1 MFKLAKEIFRI
12 NKHVGNYSS
21 IQKKRISLDEMHK
34 PYVRSKRSCKN
45 LPDSYTHTRWI
56 HRIKNWKHKSK
67 IKHQWEKH
75 KKTLNELDI
84 CENNKALKNQFL
96 YILKTKYKNSWYEF
110 IYLNDTNLWSYDVY
124 YSIAIELV
132 QDGILEGKFFNKT
145 WNFEDFGILK
155 TYSKK
160 ILIAVK
166 LKS

>member
-12 NKHVGNYSS
+12 NKYAGNYSS
-21 IQKKRISLDEMHK
+21 IQEKRISLDEMHK

-67 IKHQWEKH
+67 VKHQWEKH
-75 KKTLNELDI
+75 KKTLTELDI
-84 CENNKALKNQFL
+84 CENNKALKNEFL

-110 IYLNDTNLWSYDVY
+110 NFLNNDFY
-124 YSIAIELV
+124 YYIAVDLV
-132 QDGILEGKFFNKT
+132 NENKLEGKFIIKT
-145 WNFEDFGILK
+145 WNFNDFNILK
-155 TYSKK
+155 TYSRK

-166 LKS
+166 LKE